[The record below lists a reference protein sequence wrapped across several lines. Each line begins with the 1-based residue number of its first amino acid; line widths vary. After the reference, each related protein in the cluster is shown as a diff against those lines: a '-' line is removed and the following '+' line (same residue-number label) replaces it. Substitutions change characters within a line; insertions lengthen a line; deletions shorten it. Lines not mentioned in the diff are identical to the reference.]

1 MDDLDGLQGLFLD
14 AHGPDF
20 PTVIGITNGQ
30 TKIASGG
37 GIVEYGARVPTDPE
51 FWLEGCWRS

>member
-20 PTVIGITNGQ
+20 PAVIGITNGQ

-37 GIVEYGARVPTDPE
+37 GIVEYGGRAPADPE
-51 FWLEGCWRS
+51 FLA